1 MDIDQPDAAIWN
13 HIKSWLSSEAQPDP
27 LKKHIAVQKKELLVE
42 TPHLSAWENIKHSIT
57 AKKAAPRRS
66 IKRTIT
72 YLSAACIALLAGFSI
87 IRMMNSGHK
96 ETDLKRENISSNKF
110 SKHDTISK
118 QSDKSNS
125 KLVYP
130 KADYPEAP
138 ERTKNLAASSPKQK
152 KPVKQNPLPPEVL
165 QMQKDYNDLIAGQI
179 KYTKTLAVYGEGVGF
194 FTAFMDDFK
203 LLDEQE
209 KELRRSV
216 TQNGLQENSIYD
228 LAMIYQQ
235 KLTVLKKLQNEINKT
250 SMRNR
255 NIKDTV
261 PVYINL

>member
-1 MDIDQPDAAIWN
+1 M
-13 HIKSWLSSEAQPDP
+13 
-27 LKKHIAVQKKELLVE
+27 VE
-42 TPHLSAWENIKHSIT
+42 TPQLIAWENIKHSIA
-57 AKKAAPRRS
+57 AKKAAPLRS
-66 IKRTIT
+66 IKTTIA

-87 IRMMNSGHK
+87 IRIMNSGHK
-96 ETDLKRENISSNKF
+96 ETDLKSGNISSNKI
-110 SKHDTISK
+110 SEHDTISK
-118 QSDKSNS
+118 QSDKSNLQPLPS
-125 KLVYP
+125 TAVYP
-130 KADYPEAP
+130 AP
-138 ERTKNLAASSPKQK
+138 NAVRKKHLSVAPKQK
-152 KPVKQNPLPPEVL
+152 KPVKQNLLPPEVL
-165 QMQKDYNDLIAGQI
+165 QMQKDYSDLIAGQI
-179 KYTKTLAVYGEGVGF
+179 KYTKSLAVYGEGVGF

-216 TQNGLQENSIYD
+216 AQNGLQENSIYD